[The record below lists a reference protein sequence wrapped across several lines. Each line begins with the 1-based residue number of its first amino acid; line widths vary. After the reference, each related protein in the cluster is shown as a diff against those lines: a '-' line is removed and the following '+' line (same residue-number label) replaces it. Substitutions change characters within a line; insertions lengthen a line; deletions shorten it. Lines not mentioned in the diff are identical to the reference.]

1 MKAFTPSIKM
11 INDLA
16 KPLPTSSVSYQR
28 KGPSF
33 EGSAFLRMSSPHTDP
48 TGKKNG
54 KCGRRKDKATALEQI
69 YPKD

>member
-1 MKAFTPSIKM
+1 M

-16 KPLPTSSVSYQR
+16 KPLPTSSVNYQR
-28 KGPSF
+28 KDPWLKAVPF
-33 EGSAFLRMSSPHTDP
+33 KDFQSSTDL

>member
-11 INDLA
+11 INDFGKTPSYFICQLS
-16 KPLPTSSVSYQR
+16 KERSVI
-28 KGPSF
+28 
-33 EGSAFLRMSSPHTDP
+33 EGSDWISSPHTDL
-48 TGKKNG
+48 TGNKNG